1 MSILQLVADESG
13 YSSAVVIIGASIIS
27 LVAFTFGTVVYRLWF
42 HPLAKIPGPKLW
54 ATCDVFN
61 MVHQQVK
68 LDMAYRAIE
77 LHRKYGPMVRIG
89 PNRVI
94 VEGNIAWPQ
103 VHGAR
108 STSEA
113 DELGKVK
120 NFLYPI
126 DHMALLGAN
135 REDHRR
141 QRRQLGHAF
150 SIAALHEQEHI
161 IQKFMGQFIDE
172 LTARTKRGETLNIV
186 DWINYTTFDVI
197 GDLCF
202 AECFHGLDGDTDYV
216 DNAFRGVIGSSY
228 TRFLKRFPLLKVPMK
243 CVLGTNELA
252 KAIEAGKRNASLG
265 QLRGKARMAMGAEP
279 KDGRRDF
286 ATYMLKEGKNGEKVL
301 SEGEVLEPDRQLR

>member
-228 TRFLKRFPLLKVPMK
+228 TRFLKRFPLLKVPHIG
-243 CVLGTNELA
+243 LGLMRVSYEV
-252 KAIEAGKRNASLG
+252 
-265 QLRGKARMAMGAEP
+265 
-279 KDGRRDF
+279 
-286 ATYMLKEGKNGEKVL
+286 KV
-301 SEGEVLEPDRQLR
+301 